1 MVGGG
6 EDGVSAPVEIEVFFR
21 VGQTGA
27 IEAALDLSED
37 SGGIATQFLG
47 QPRQRLETGP
57 AEAGRFEAISGQGP
71 QDVTGDDDFFTPAR
85 ALIKM
90 TFRDPALIV
99 ATAYGALFVPAE
111 TLNFNGGERSSFL
124 SLVCFHQHSAL
135 G

>member
-6 EDGVSAPVEIEVFFR
+6 ENSVSVPIEIEVFFR
-21 VGQTGA
+21 VGQTGTL
-27 IEAALDLSED
+27 ELLSDLSED
-37 SGGIATQFLG
+37 GGGITQFLG